1 MKFRQLIRPF
11 STKSILL
18 LLVVLSFIIQV
29 IVISYNHFSGY
40 HVLEKIHYLF
50 AGLVKGTLIS
60 ALCGFFIAVIN
71 LSIIRAL
78 NRRLPWTHSFFDRVV
93 CQVLLTIVVGV
104 VISFFATGLSHIINP
119 YSEELKDVI
128 LNNALIFSVVNI
140 LLMTI
145 LEGWIFFFESNH
157 AKQVTGDLE
166 YELAQV
172 KFDILKSQINPH
184 FMFDSLNILSELI
197 NEDVIKAQQF
207 IDDFSMVYRYV
218 AETFEK
224 PVISLGREIDFIRSY
239 INLHKIK
246 YGDNLS
252 LTLKVPGEYSDLMV
266 PPLSLQAVVEYS
278 VNSCKSEAIS
288 IEITSKKHTLII
300 KNKQPYNVNSNFENE
315 AGLKNLTKRYAF
327 LCNNHPLFN
336 NIDGYFVAKLP
347 LIDSYD
353 ENFNC

>member
-119 YSEELKDVI
+119 YSEELKGVI

-145 LEGWIFFFESNH
+145 LEGWIFFFESNN
-157 AKQVTGDLE
+157 AKQVTGDLK
-166 YELAQV
+166 YELSQV
-172 KFDILKSQINPH
+172 KFDVLKSQINPH
-184 FMFDSLNILSELI
+184 FMFNSLNVLSDLI
-197 NEDVIKAQQF
+197 KDDVGRAHQF

-218 AETFEK
+218 AETIEK
-224 PVISLGREIDFIRSY
+224 PVISLGRELDFIHSY
-239 INLHKIK
+239 LNLQKIK
-246 YGDNLS
+246 YGDRLS
-252 LTLKVPGEYSDLMV
+252 FSLKVPGNYSELML
-266 PPLSLQAVVEYS
+266 PPLSLQAVIEHVIKSNHSDNMFVEIS
-278 VNSCKSEAIS
+278 AKSNC
-288 IEITSKKHTLII
+288 LII
-300 KNKQPYNVNSNFENE
+300 TNKISGHLSNESMPE
-315 AGLKNLTKRYAF
+315 QALRNLAKRYTF
-327 LCNNHPLFN
+327 VCNKHPEFHILN
-336 NIDGYFVAKLP
+336 GYLITKLP
-347 LIDSYD
+347 LINSYD
-353 ENFNC
+353 ENFNY